1 MQEEVSI
8 NITADCS
15 TSNSTAK
22 EIEALKYLI
31 TVIFSVLD
39 QDEKNAIIYQLTE
52 HTSNPYIKS
61 NIEMLLPMKD
71 IGKPNQTKS

>member
-1 MQEEVSI
+1 MQEEVFI

-52 HTSNPYIKS
+52 HINNPYIKS
-61 NIEMLLPMKD
+61 NIEMLLP
-71 IGKPNQTKS
+71 